1 MIQVTNL
8 LFEDPSFKDNFY
20 LFQFKKIVFETD
32 DVNLVKILISVRL
45 SEGVKTFDI
54 EFKYENIED
63 FVEDSEDY
71 TLFIS
76 KYQILW
82 DKFYLENNGFET
94 YL

>member
-1 MIQVTNL
+1 MIQVTNP

-45 SEGVKTFDI
+45 SEGVKTFDG
-54 EFKYENIED
+54 EFKYENIQD
-63 FVEDSEDY
+63 LVEDNEDS